1 MSILGVKSALAGT
14 YQYANRTQKTGTNR
28 TGFTEQLQKTGEGA
42 DTSKVDW
49 MHIPNKPQPDN
60 TGQASLVFC
69 QNRKDENY
77 DEDKVWRTNYRK
89 RQSVGDRQ

>member
-1 MSILGVKSALAGT
+1 ML
-14 YQYANRTQKTGTNR
+14 Y
-28 TGFTEQLQKTGEGA
+28 
-42 DTSKVDW
+42 W
-49 MHIPNKPQPDN
+49 MHIPDKPQPDN